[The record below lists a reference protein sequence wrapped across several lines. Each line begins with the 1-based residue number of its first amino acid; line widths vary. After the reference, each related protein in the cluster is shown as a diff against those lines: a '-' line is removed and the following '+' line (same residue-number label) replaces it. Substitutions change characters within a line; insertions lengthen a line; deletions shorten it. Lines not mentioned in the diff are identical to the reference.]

1 MLTAVLWVLRQ
12 VNGKAHLLRSQHDG
26 KKRTRFSTDDE
37 QSLEGSALQC
47 APTCTRYAATTG
59 THRAVL
65 RTPLGHVRLGRRARA
80 RGVQRWI
87 APSDGITPSAAD
99 SALVVMVPSSPNFE
113 RDRRKLS
120 DSMLSMMSS

>member
-1 MLTAVLWVLRQ
+1 VLTAVLWVLRQ
-12 VNGKAHLLRSQHDG
+12 VNGKAHLLRSQHDE
-26 KKRTRFSTDDE
+26 KKRTRFSTDE

-47 APTCTRYAATTG
+47 APTRTRYAATTG
-59 THRAVL
+59 THCAVL

-99 SALVVMVPSSPNFE
+99 SARGNGGTIVAEF
-113 RDRRKLS
+113 RA
-120 DSMLSMMSS
+120 